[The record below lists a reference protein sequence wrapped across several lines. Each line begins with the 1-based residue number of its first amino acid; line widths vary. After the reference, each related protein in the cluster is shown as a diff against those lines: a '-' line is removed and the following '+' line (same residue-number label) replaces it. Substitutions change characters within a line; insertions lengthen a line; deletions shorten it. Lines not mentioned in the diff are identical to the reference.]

1 MGCPA
6 PYRAGDPPPVSL
18 VSLAYRNQASL
29 DRRGCRVSTF
39 DFDVVIIGSGFGGSV
54 AALRLV
60 EKGYRV
66 AVLEAGRRF
75 ADHEF
80 PRTNWDVRRYLWA
93 PKLRCFGLQRVH
105 LLPDVLVMAGTGV
118 GGGSLNYANTLYEPT
133 RAFYE
138 DPQWAHIT
146 NWQEE
151 LAPYFI
157 RAKKM
162 LGVVPNPHT
171 TPADQAVAAVAKKMG
186 VEDTVTTT
194 PVGVFFG
201 PEGRTVDDPYFGGA
215 GPSRTG
221 CTQCGSCMT
230 GCRVG
235 AKNTLVKNYL
245 YLAEQSGAHIRPL
258 TTVRAVRPGTDGG
271 YEVRTRPTGRIGRR
285 RDTTITAE
293 QVVVAAGTYGTQR
306 LLLEMAQT
314 GELPRLSNRLGTA
327 VRTNSEAILAAT
339 ARQPNEDY
347 SRGIAITSSFHPD
360 SHTHIEPVRY
370 GKGSNALALLQT
382 VLTDGGGRVPRV
394 LKTFAV
400 AARNP
405 AAFARS
411 LSVRHWSERS
421 IVALVM
427 QTGDNSLRLAT
438 KRGPFGRRRLTSR
451 PSPGSA
457 PPTWIPQGHEAVRLL
472 AQEIGGDPGGSVTD
486 IVNIPITAHFLGGC
500 AIGDSPDSGVI
511 DPYQR
516 VYGHPGLHVM
526 DGSAISANLGVN
538 PPLTIVAQAERTFAL
553 WPNRGEPDNRPALG
567 APYEIVKPV
576 LPAHAADTAKT
587 LLGMPLFDRSSN
599 D

>member
-6 PYRAGDPPPVSL
+6 PYRAGDPPPISL
-18 VSLAYRNQASL
+18 VSLAYRNQASP

-105 LLPDVLVMAGTGV
+105 LLPDVLVMAGAGV

-151 LAPYFI
+151 LAPYFT

-171 TPADQAVAAVAKKMG
+171 TPADQAIAAVAKKMG

-271 YEVRTRPTGRIGRR
+271 YEVLTRPTGRIGRR

-314 GELPRLSNRLGTA
+314 GELPGLSGQLGTA

-382 VLTDGGGRVPRV
+382 VLTDGGGKVPRV

-411 LSVRHWSERS
+411 LSVRKWSERS

-438 KRGPFGRRRLTSR
+438 KRGHFGIRRLTSR

-457 PPTWIPQGHEAVRLL
+457 PPTWIPQGHKAVRLL
-472 AQEIGGDPGGSVTD
+472 AQEIGGDPGGSITD

-500 AIGDSPDSGVI
+500 AIGDSADSGVI

-516 VYGHPGLHVM
+516 VYGHPGLHVT

-538 PPLTIVAQAERTFAL
+538 PSLTIVAQAERAFAL

-567 APYEIVKPV
+567 APYEIVKPA
-576 LPAHAADTAKT
+576 LPAHAAATAKT
-587 LLGMPLFDRSSN
+587 LLGTPGFYGPPN
-599 D
+599 G